1 MNPPFDRIGAV
12 TLISI
17 ATLLS
22 AGCDS
27 VLDPELAALSVPPDR
42 IVEPVEM
49 PAQAVVVLDDVS
61 TRLLPTFDASGI
73 APLGPDA
80 GLRARVQQLRA
91 ALARLEAEPGAADP
105 ADLDAMRLALAYLD
119 GLESPLP

>member
-1 MNPPFDRIGAV
+1 MPPPFDRIGAV

-17 ATLLS
+17 ATVLS

-27 VLDPELAALSVPPDR
+27 VLDPELAALKVPPDR

-61 TRLLPTFDASGI
+61 TRLLPPFDASGFE
-73 APLGPDA
+73 PLGPDA
-80 GLRARVQQLRA
+80 GLRARAQQLRA
-91 ALARLEAEPGAADP
+91 ALTRLEAEPGTADP

-119 GLESPLP
+119 SLESPLP